1 MVCIYCIYCISGLI
15 GIYGGLNV
23 FTFDLGT
30 SFSSQPNRLV
40 VETYVN
46 YSNCFIESVFGR

>member
-15 GIYGGLNV
+15 GIYGGLNA

-40 VETYVN
+40 VEKYIN
-46 YSNCFIESVFGR
+46 YSNCFTESVFGR